1 MHMNNSSNCCTFFHA
16 GAIYKLIWAFDRFV
30 REIVIKK
37 SSGTRLLTA
46 CNLDWAE
53 TWRSAL
59 PLHNWDISYLPK
71 PLNLVNWSSALF
83 NIKSCSLFT
92 YFFISAQIGH
102 GTRGAR
108 AKKYKKKNQLRK
120 CVDFVTPCY
129 TFYCTKHNK
138 AKTWLS
144 RLNLWKKLFFL
155 SCSQFVVCQT
165 LTPRLKAAFNWLIN
179 RWRSC
184 VKIIHFWCKTGV
196 VYKLR
201 ACWKLIFKLVLFS
214 LTFVRF
220 RFVGCKFH
228 ISLISCS

>member
-1 MHMNNSSNCCTFFHA
+1 MNYSSNCSTFLLA
-16 GAIYKLIWAFDRFV
+16 GAFSKMIWAFNRFV
-30 REIVIKK
+30 Q
-37 SSGTRLLTA
+37 
-46 CNLDWAE
+46 E
-53 TWRSAL
+53 TSHWKNSDTQFWHHTIPISLIFRQDLKIYTSTIN
-59 PLHNWDISYLPK
+59 NWDISYLLE
-71 PLNLVNWSSALF
+71 PLNPVNWSSALY

-108 AKKYKKKNQLRK
+108 AKIKQLRK

-144 RLNLWKKLFFL
+144 RLDLWKKLFFL

-184 VKIIHFWCKTGV
+184 VKI
-196 VYKLR
+196 
-201 ACWKLIFKLVLFS
+201 
-214 LTFVRF
+214 VRF
-220 RFVGCKFH
+220 
-228 ISLISCS
+228 